1 MNWMFGEPTYPIL
14 GYFTLTRITVRQANH
29 QLSTSTKGKG
39 LYNITFKIKPWVIQQ
54 KISSGLLTVFVPH
67 TSASIVIQENADP
80 DVLHDLANFFQ
91 QLVPEGD
98 SNYRHHSE
106 GPDDMPA
113 HIRSALTQ
121 TQISIPINSGRLL
134 LGTWQ
139 DVYLFEHRIQPH
151 TRKIDLHLIGE

>member
-1 MNWMFGEPTYPIL
+1 M
-14 GYFTLTRITVRQANH
+14 RQANH
-29 QLSTSTKGKG
+29 KFSISTRQKG
-39 LYNITFKIKPWVIQQ
+39 LHNITHEIKLWLNQQ
-54 KISSGLLTVFVPH
+54 KFSTGLLTVFIPH

-80 DVLHDLANFFQ
+80 DVLHDLTNFFQ

-98 SNYRHHSE
+98 SNYLHSSE

-121 TQISIPINSGRLL
+121 TQISIPVNLGSLS

-139 DVYLFEHRIQPH
+139 DIYLFEHRIQPH
-151 TRKIDLHLIGE
+151 TRNILLHLIGE

>member
-1 MNWMFGEPTYPIL
+1 MLLYYTSAPNYLFSFKEIL
-14 GYFTLTRITVRQANH
+14 VRQANH
-29 QLSTSTKGKG
+29 KFSISTKQKG
-39 LYNITFKIKPWVIQQ
+39 LHNITHEIKLWLNQQ
-54 KISSGLLTVFVPH
+54 KFSTGLLTVFIPH

-80 DVLHDLANFFQ
+80 DVLHDLTNFFQ

-98 SNYRHHSE
+98 SNYLHSSE

-121 TQISIPINSGRLL
+121 TQISIPVNSGCLS

-139 DVYLFEHRIQPH
+139 DIYLFEHRIQPH
-151 TRKIDLHLIGE
+151 TRNILLHLIGE